1 MKKIELLAPAGDR
14 ESFIA
19 AVQNGADAI
28 YLGGTLFSARANA
41 KNFNDED
48 LQWAVSYAHL
58 YGVKVYVTI
67 NTLYKDKE
75 INALTSY
82 VTKLYE
88 LQVDALIVQDIG
100 LFDLIRTFYPDFE
113 IHISTQASVM
123 NSYGTRY
130 FEENGAHRVV
140 LARENTL
147 EEIQNICRQT
157 NLEIEV
163 FVHGAM
169 CVCYSGQC
177 LMSSM
182 IGKRSGNRG
191 QCAQPCRLQY
201 QLLKDGQ
208 SLPEKHPYL
217 LSPKD
222 IMTIE
227 YLGELIEAGVSSL
240 KIEGR
245 MKRPEYVASVTRAYR
260 EAIDAYYQN
269 KKIDFQPYIQ
279 DMSAMFNRNY
289 TSGYLHHDLKIV
301 DGDYPGHKGYII
313 GEVVYYHKKQKRVGI
328 RLTQPL
334 LQGDSI
340 VFEDIDKGRPVNKIY
355 HKHKLVKTGQ
365 PQDIIEIEF
374 DYYVDRG
381 LVRKTLDKQVV
392 ERMQKTYQIP
402 TRKIEIDM
410 SFEAKIGKKAK
421 LKIQKEDHSVIVES
435 SQDVEI
441 AHQTPLDDNRIAQQL
456 SKLGST
462 PYIINNLYIDSDEKI
477 SMPIKDINEMR
488 RKACN
493 QFIEIL
499 SHQKIHHQIIHD
511 IPQLTIHQS
520 LFHSQL
526 YVCVHSLQQLEA
538 VLQYP
543 VEVIIYPYQKD
554 IEMAY
559 QMCLKYHKKMVM
571 MTSPVIKDD
580 EIKDILHS
588 KIYNDIQTILVNDYG
603 TYRAFQKKEL
613 IIGHGLNIHNSY
625 AAHHYHELFLTSL
638 EMSAQEI
645 KNLKTDL
652 SKCIVQVFGK
662 TTNMISDYCP
672 ISQYYFGYQNKHC
685 QMCQQGHFALKD
697 RKKEVFDIMVDE
709 HCRMHLLNAHTLFYD
724 QWKQLPV
731 GGYLINL
738 THEDSQKIQ
747 IIMEH
752 FIFQSSPDKIR
763 QIAKLTS
770 GYFKE

>member
-19 AVQNGADAI
+19 ALQNGADAI

-58 YGVKVYVTI
+58 YGVKVYVTL
-67 NTLYKDKE
+67 NTLYKDSEMDTLK
-75 INALTSY
+75 SY
-82 VTKLYE
+82 LIKLYDI
-88 LQVDALIVQDIG
+88 QVDALIIQDIG
-100 LFDLIRTFYPDFE
+100 LFDLVRSLYPDFE
-113 IHISTQASVM
+113 VHISTQASVM
-123 NSYGTRY
+123 NSYGSRY
-130 FEENGAHRVV
+130 FEEKGAHRVV

-147 EEIQNICRQT
+147 EEIQNICHQT

-208 SLPEKHPYL
+208 PLPEKYPYL

-227 YLGELIEAGVSSL
+227 HLGELIEAGVSSL

-260 EAIDAYYQN
+260 QAIDAYYQN
-269 KKIDFQPYIQ
+269 KKTDFQPYIQ
-279 DMSAMFNRNY
+279 DMTAMFNRNY
-289 TSGYLHHDLKIV
+289 TSGYLQHDLKIV
-301 DGDYPGHKGYII
+301 DGDYPGHKGSII
-313 GEVVYYHKKQKRVGI
+313 GEVLYYHKKQKRVGI
-328 RLTQPL
+328 RLTKPL

-340 VFEDIDKGRPVNKIY
+340 VFENIDKGRPVNKIY
-355 HKHKLVKTGQ
+355 HKHKLIKKGE

-374 DYYVDRG
+374 DYYVDHG
-381 LVRKTLDKQVV
+381 LVRKTLDSQVV
-392 ERMQKTYQIP
+392 ERMQKTYLTPQ
-402 TRKIEIDM
+402 RKVKINM

-421 LKIQKEDHSVIVES
+421 LKIQKENHTLIIES
-435 SQDVEI
+435 HCDVEM
-441 AHQTPLDDNRIAQQL
+441 AHQTPLDYNRIAQQL

-462 PYIINNLYIDSDEKI
+462 PFNIEHLHIDSDERM
-477 SMPIKDINEMR
+477 SMPIKEINEMR
-488 RKACN
+488 RKACT
-493 QFIEIL
+493 QFIEML
-499 SHQKIHHQIIHD
+499 SHLKIHNQTIQDVPLLSTHQKS
-511 IPQLTIHQS
+511 LQS
-520 LFHSQL
+520 KL

-538 VLQYP
+538 ILHYP
-543 VEVIIYPYQKD
+543 VEIIYPYQKD

-559 QMCLKYHKKMVM
+559 DICLKHHKNMIM
-571 MTSPVIKDD
+571 MTSPVMKDD
-580 EIKDILHS
+580 EIQEILLS
-588 KIYNDIQTILVNDYG
+588 KIYNDIHTILVNDYG
-603 TYRAFQKKEL
+603 AYKAFQKKEL
-613 IIGHGLNIHNSY
+613 IIGHGLNVRNSY
-625 AAHHYHELFLTSL
+625 AAHHYHEPFLTSL

-645 KNLKTDL
+645 NNLSTNL
-652 SKCIVQVFGK
+652 SRCIVQVFGK
-662 TTNMISDYCP
+662 TINMISDYCP
-672 ISQYYFGYQNKHC
+672 ITQYYFGYQNKHC

-697 RKKEVFDIMVDE
+697 RKKEVFNIMVDE
-709 HCRMHLLNAHTLFYD
+709 HCRMHLLNAHTLYYD
-724 QWKQLPV
+724 QWDQLPT
-731 GGYLINL
+731 GGHLIHL
-738 THEDSQKIQ
+738 TDETPEMIQ

-752 FIFQSSPDKIR
+752 FAYHSSPDKIR
-763 QIAKLTS
+763 QLTKITS